1 VIGLNDNRIGKN
13 TAMTRKKILP
23 FLLSA
28 SILLLVVVLVL
39 PGGDFRDHK
48 KEKAVT
54 DYLLTQS
61 NFSWKTVE
69 NSRNFCVIENLNFG
83 SESFPLY
90 VWALCEEFTY
100 ENGVL
105 KGASGTSVPLKI
117 NYPNELADYDPAKF
131 SYEAPG
137 DGEGYSTGIKNI
149 FPIGARIKMLSYH
162 GAGLEQKIEKIARE
176 DFGR

>member
-1 VIGLNDNRIGKN
+1 MSK
-13 TAMTRKKILP
+13 TRKN
-23 FLLSA
+23 
-28 SILLLVVVLVL
+28 ILLLIGVLILAAVWFL
-39 PGGDFRDHK
+39 LDGNFRDHK

-69 NSRNFCVIENLNFG
+69 NSRNYCAIENLNFG

-90 VWALCEEFTY
+90 VWALCEEFTF
-100 ENGVL
+100 ENGIL

-117 NYPNELADYDPAKF
+117 NYPNELSYYDPAKF
-131 SYEAPG
+131 SYEAPK
-137 DGEGYSTGIKNI
+137 DGEGYSTGTENI
-149 FPIGARIKMLSYH
+149 FPLGVRIKMLTYH
-162 GAGLEQKIEKIARE
+162 GAGLEQKIEKIARD